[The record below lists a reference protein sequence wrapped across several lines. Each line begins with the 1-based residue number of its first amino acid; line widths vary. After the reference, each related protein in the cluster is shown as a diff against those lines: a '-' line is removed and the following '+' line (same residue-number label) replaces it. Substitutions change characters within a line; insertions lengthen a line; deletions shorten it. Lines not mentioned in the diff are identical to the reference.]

1 MPQTVRQEVT
11 QSHAEDLRDLLHGMH
26 PGQTVKFYFCAGNK
40 KFLQIFCAEA
50 GRKPP

>member
-1 MPQTVRQEVT
+1 MRGKEMKKMDKGTN
-11 QSHAEDLRDLLHGMH
+11 
-26 PGQTVKFYFCAGNK
+26 QTVKFNFCAGNK